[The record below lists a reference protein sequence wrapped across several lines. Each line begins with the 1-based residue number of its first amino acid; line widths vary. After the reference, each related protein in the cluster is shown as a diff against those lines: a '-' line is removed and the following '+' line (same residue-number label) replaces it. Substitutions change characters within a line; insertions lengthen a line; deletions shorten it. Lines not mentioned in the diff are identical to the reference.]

1 MSIALKSVW
10 KIFTETKV
18 QVEALKDVDLRVE
31 TGEFVVVLGP
41 SGSGKSTLL
50 NVTGGLDTVSEGEIR
65 IDEDIL
71 TSYGEKELLKFR
83 RERLGFVFQQYHLLS
98 TLNVAEN
105 VETGAYGVKN
115 PYESGE
121 ALRMVG
127 LNGYEKKYPFEL
139 SGGEQQRVSI
149 ARALVKKPSIL
160 FCDEPT
166 GALDEKTGKAIL
178 SLLTKLHKELSTTV
192 VLVTHNA
199 GIAQIADRI
208 VRMNSGRIVED
219 SINKQKVSPDKIA
232 WH

>member
-219 SINKQKVSPDKIA
+219 SINKQKVSPDEIA